1 MINCFLSN
9 FPILGAKNFFLEKL
23 ALSCKTSHGIL
34 APCQNLEKLM
44 TQFRENVQTDGRT
57 EGRIEGRTEGW
68 KDGREDG
75 QTLFNRTLRAI
86 SGDPKTRMRNIVC

>member
-1 MINCFLSN
+1 
-9 FPILGAKNFFLEKL
+9 
-23 ALSCKTSHGIL
+23 
-34 APCQNLEKLM
+34 M

-57 EGRIEGRTEGW
+57 KGRTEGRTGW
-68 KDGREDG
+68 KDGRQDG

>member
-1 MINCFLSN
+1 
-9 FPILGAKNFFLEKL
+9 
-23 ALSCKTSHGIL
+23 
-34 APCQNLEKLM
+34 M